1 MSIPVRLNVDSDLMK
16 HRCLSCQRWLMAA
29 AERST
34 AKNRQAV
41 VTGQSGLAL
50 PAQFFL
56 LGSLIPLKVHFRE
69 VAALVRASSGLCF
82 SRFQDMDD
90 RIKKNVKEDNYGLS
104 GS

>member
-1 MSIPVRLNVDSDLMK
+1 MAIPVQLNVDLDLMK
-16 HRCLSCQRWLMAA
+16 HRCLGCLAWLMAA

-69 VAALVRASSGLCF
+69 VAALERASSGLCF
-82 SRFQDMDD
+82 SGVPGTDGRF
-90 RIKKNVKEDNYGLS
+90 KNFMK
-104 GS
+104 

>member
-1 MSIPVRLNVDSDLMK
+1 MAISFRLNADSDLMK
-16 HRCLSCQRWLMAA
+16 HRCLGCLAWLMAA

-34 AKNRQAV
+34 AKKRQAI
-41 VTGQSGLAL
+41 VTDPKGLAL
-50 PAQFFL
+50 PAHFFL

-82 SRFQDMDD
+82 SRFPGMDD

>member
-1 MSIPVRLNVDSDLMK
+1 MAIPVRLNVDSDLIK
-16 HRCLSCQRWLMAA
+16 HRCQSCQRWLMAA
-29 AERST
+29 AEMST
-34 AKNRQAV
+34 AKNRQAI
-41 VTGQSGLAL
+41 VTCQSGLAL
-50 PAQFFL
+50 PAQIFM

-82 SRFQDMDD
+82 SRFPDMDD

>member
-1 MSIPVRLNVDSDLMK
+1 MAIPVRLNVDSDLMK
-16 HRCLSCQRWLMAA
+16 HRCQSCQRWLMAA

-41 VTGQSGLAL
+41 VTCPSGLAL

-69 VAALVRASSGLCF
+69 VAALVRASSGLGF
-82 SRFQDMDD
+82 SRFPGMDD

>member
-1 MSIPVRLNVDSDLMK
+1 MTIPVRSGSNPDLIK
-16 HRCLSCQRWLMAA
+16 RHCQGIRWVLLAA

-34 AKNRQAV
+34 AKKRQAV
-41 VTGQSGLAL
+41 VTDFKGLAL
-50 PAQFFL
+50 PAHFFL

-69 VAALVRASSGLCF
+69 VAALERASSGLCF
-82 SRFQDMDD
+82 SRFPDMDD

>member
-1 MSIPVRLNVDSDLMK
+1 MAIPVQLNVDSDLMK

-69 VAALVRASSGLCF
+69 VAALERASSGLCF
-82 SRFQDMDD
+82 SRFPDMDD

>member
-1 MSIPVRLNVDSDLMK
+1 
-16 HRCLSCQRWLMAA
+16 MAA

-41 VTGQSGLAL
+41 VTCQSGLAL

-69 VAALVRASSGLCF
+69 VAALERASSGLCF
-82 SRFQDMDD
+82 SGVPGTDGRFKIFM
-90 RIKKNVKEDNYGLS
+90 K
-104 GS
+104 

>member
-1 MSIPVRLNVDSDLMK
+1 MAIPVQLNVDLDLMK

-29 AERST
+29 AERAT

-41 VTGQSGLAL
+41 VTGQSGPAL

-69 VAALVRASSGLCF
+69 VAALERASSGLCF
-82 SRFQDMDD
+82 SRFPDMDD

>member
-1 MSIPVRLNVDSDLMK
+1 MAIPVQLNVDLDLMK
-16 HRCLSCQRWLMAA
+16 HRCLGCLGWLMAA

-34 AKNRQAV
+34 AKKRQAI
-41 VTGQSGLAL
+41 VTDQKGLAL
-50 PAQFFL
+50 PAHFFL

-69 VAALVRASSGLCF
+69 VAALERASSGLCF
-82 SRFQDMDD
+82 SRFPDMDD